1 MGCNVMVEFKVV
13 VSKSNGEATQE
24 ELVGDEAEK
33 LVGKKIGETVDASII
48 GEEGELKILGGSDED
63 GIPMR
68 PGVEGQAR
76 KKVLLKEGVGY
87 NQKENGEKRRKMV
100 HGNTISQKIVQV
112 NTKLE
117 Q

>member
-1 MGCNVMVEFKVV
+1 MGCYVMVEFKVV
-13 VSKSNGEATQE
+13 VSKSNGETTQE
-24 ELVGDEAEK
+24 ELVGDEAET

-48 GEEGELKILGGSDED
+48 GEEGELRILGGSDED

-68 PGVEGQAR
+68 PGVDGQGR
-76 KKVLLKEGVGY
+76 KRLLLEEGVGY
-87 NQKENGEKRRKMV
+87 NPKEKGEKRRKMV
-100 HGNTISQKIVQV
+100 HGNTISQRIVQV